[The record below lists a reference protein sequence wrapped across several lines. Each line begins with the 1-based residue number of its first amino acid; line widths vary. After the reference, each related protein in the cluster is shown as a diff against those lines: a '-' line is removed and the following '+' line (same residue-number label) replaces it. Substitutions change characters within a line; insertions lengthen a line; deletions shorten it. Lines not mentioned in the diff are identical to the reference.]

1 MIRHYLKI
9 AWRNLQRQKVLTLIN
24 ISGLS
29 IGLACFSLFLLYAV
43 NEFSY
48 DRFHAKAENIYRV
61 YDWWDY
67 SDRQG
72 SEPSSAMPLGP
83 AMKQDFPD
91 VKDFVRI
98 GAGGNKM
105 VRIGNSVQQINM
117 TFADPQIF
125 SVFTFPLISGN
136 IKSALETE
144 KSVVLTKEKAE
155 QLFGTANAVGKRI
168 EIKTGDKFEEFEVG
182 AVAENIP
189 ANSTIHFDMLGNLK
203 YVLNTDEGK
212 ASINNWNMTLGISV
226 YVQLME
232 NSKLMHESEKLAS
245 FRYKYFPNE
254 QQAEKSI
261 SGENKPIKP
270 TNGFGLQPL
279 TDIHTNTKIDK
290 WGAANPKNIWILI
303 SIAIGILLIACVNFV
318 TLAVSRSANRS
329 REIGIRKVTGSN
341 KVQLVYQFLTESF
354 LTSIISAIFGLLLAN
369 LLLPFFNQLAGKS
382 LSFSFIRYPE
392 IPVLLIVVI
401 ILTGLLSGLYPAMV
415 ISGFKPVDVLKN
427 KLRFSGSNFFTKS
440 LVSFQFV
447 LSIGLIISTI
457 TIFKQLSFLQTKN
470 LGFDKENVVMINTL
484 GIDIKKNYPFFR
496 QTLTSDSHIMG
507 VSTSYIGLGSG
518 EGQMGRR
525 YIFDDKEESVIEYPV
540 DPDFLNVMDIK
551 LVAGR
556 NFNREIASDS
566 VNSVIVN
573 EALVQKVWGIE
584 PEAAVGKEFKG
595 KGENAGKTIIGV
607 SKNINFEDLTRTI
620 RPQMFLNTANFKPNV
635 IFVRI
640 SPGDPSTALALL
652 NKAWRTLSPDFPF
665 HFNFV
670 DQKFDDFYKS
680 EQRWANIIIWAGGIS
695 IFLACMG
702 LIGLI
707 SLAVVNRSIEIGI
720 RKVNGARIS
729 EVIAMLNSD
738 FVKWVAIAFVI
749 ATPIAYYAMNKW
761 LETFAY
767 KTELSWWI
775 FALAGLLAL
784 GIALLTV
791 SWQSW
796 KAATR
801 NPVEALR
808 YE

>member
-67 SDRQG
+67 TDRQG

-91 VKDFVRI
+91 VEDFVRI

-105 VRIGNSVQQINM
+105 VRIGNNVQQINM

-144 KSVVLTKEKAE
+144 KSIVLTQEKAE

-168 EIKTGDKFEEFEVG
+168 EIKAGDKFEEFEVG

-189 ANSTIHFDMLGNLK
+189 VNSTIQFDMLGNLK

-254 QQAEKSI
+254 QQAEKTI
-261 SGENKPIKP
+261 SGENKPNKP

-329 REIGIRKVTGSN
+329 REIGIRKVAGSN
-341 KVQLVYQFLTESF
+341 KVQLVYQFLSESL
-354 LTSIISAIFGLLLAN
+354 LTTVISAIFGLLMAN

-392 IPVLLIVVI
+392 IPALLVVVI
-401 ILTGLLSGLYPAMV
+401 ILTGLLSGLYPALV
-415 ISGFKPVDVLKN
+415 ISGFKPIDVLKN
-427 KLRFSGSNFFTKS
+427 KLRFTGSNIFTKS

-470 LGFDKENVVMINTL
+470 LGFDKENVVMINIL
-484 GIDIKKNYPFFR
+484 GIDIQKKLPLF
-496 QTLTSDSHIMG
+496 QTIPYL
-507 VSTSYIGLGSG
+507 
-518 EGQMGRR
+518 
-525 YIFDDKEESVIEYPV
+525 
-540 DPDFLNVMDIK
+540 
-551 LVAGR
+551 
-556 NFNREIASDS
+556 
-566 VNSVIVN
+566 
-573 EALVQKVWGIE
+573 
-584 PEAAVGKEFKG
+584 
-595 KGENAGKTIIGV
+595 
-607 SKNINFEDLTRTI
+607 
-620 RPQMFLNTANFKPNV
+620 
-635 IFVRI
+635 
-640 SPGDPSTALALL
+640 
-652 NKAWRTLSPDFPF
+652 
-665 HFNFV
+665 
-670 DQKFDDFYKS
+670 
-680 EQRWANIIIWAGGIS
+680 
-695 IFLACMG
+695 
-702 LIGLI
+702 
-707 SLAVVNRSIEIGI
+707 
-720 RKVNGARIS
+720 
-729 EVIAMLNSD
+729 
-738 FVKWVAIAFVI
+738 
-749 ATPIAYYAMNKW
+749 
-761 LETFAY
+761 
-767 KTELSWWI
+767 
-775 FALAGLLAL
+775 
-784 GIALLTV
+784 
-791 SWQSW
+791 
-796 KAATR
+796 
-801 NPVEALR
+801 
-808 YE
+808 